1 MANDVRTL
9 DKLWDGHNSTF
20 DDRNMWLVPYSPGSP
35 TVVFVCLS
43 EPISLSKIKFWN
55 YSKTP
60 DRGVADFSIFVD
72 DSMVYQGR
80 LRKAPERSEGDSVGE
95 DFGQT
100 ILFTNDVDVVQNER
114 SNVYCMDDD
123 GDSDIKFLEGEK
135 NLSIN

>member
-1 MANDVRTL
+1 MDTGIQIDLNR
-9 DKLWDGHNSTF
+9 
-20 DDRNMWLVPYSPGSP
+20 
-35 TVVFVCLS
+35 C
-43 EPISLSKIKFWN
+43 
-55 YSKTP
+55 P

-80 LRKAPERSEGDSVGE
+80 LRKAPERSEGDSVE

-135 NLSIN
+135 NLSINWWGPYQDDNLD